1 MELLPRR
8 CFQATGGRFSFFFLS
23 GAGGD
28 PGLAD
33 DAADGLQRREL
44 LAVSDVQGL
53 VGDEVLGG
61 QNLPAGGA
69 HLAVQLGRRRGRRGR
84 RLPGVLLVAVF
95 LSSSSAAAARL
106 PLRRLAVSV
115 GREQLLLLRRVRQ
128 QHQQL
133 VEDAV
138 EVVAEQLLAAA
149 VVVGRRYRT
158 LEAQREQ
165 KILAFQGDKRKKK
178 KKERKS
184 RNRRRSDPGNPFHS
198 LQSAGRHLAF

>member
-1 MELLPRR
+1 MPDVTFWSYGRPPSFPVPSAERE
-8 CFQATGGRFSFFFLS
+8 AT
-23 GAGGD
+23 

-61 QNLPAGGA
+61 QDLPAGGA

-84 RLPGVLLVAVF
+84 SLPGVLLVAV
-95 LSSSSAAAARL
+95 LLSSAAARL
-106 PLRRLAVSV
+106 LLRRLAVSV
-115 GREQLLLLRRVRQ
+115 GREQLLLLGRVGQ

-149 VVVGRRYRT
+149 VVVGRRYHT
-158 LEAQREQ
+158 LQAQRERE
-165 KILAFQGDKRKKK
+165 ILAFQGDKRK
-178 KKERKS
+178 ES
-184 RNRRRSDPGNPFHS
+184 RNRGPVPSGKSSP
-198 LQSAGRHLAF
+198 LVQAFDI

>member
-1 MELLPRR
+1 MEPTSENSANSLS
-8 CFQATGGRFSFFFLS
+8 FSLS

-44 LAVSDVQGL
+44 LAVSDVQRL

-69 HLAVQLGRRRGRRGR
+69 HLAVQLGRRRGRRGG

-95 LSSSSAAAARL
+95 LSSSSSAAASRL

-115 GREQLLLLRRVRQ
+115 GREQLLLLGRVGQ

-149 VVVGRRYRT
+149 VVVGRRYHT
-158 LEAQREQ
+158 LEVQREQ
-165 KILAFQGDKRKKK
+165 KIFAFR
-178 KKERKS
+178 
-184 RNRRRSDPGNPFHS
+184 GN
-198 LQSAGRHLAF
+198 